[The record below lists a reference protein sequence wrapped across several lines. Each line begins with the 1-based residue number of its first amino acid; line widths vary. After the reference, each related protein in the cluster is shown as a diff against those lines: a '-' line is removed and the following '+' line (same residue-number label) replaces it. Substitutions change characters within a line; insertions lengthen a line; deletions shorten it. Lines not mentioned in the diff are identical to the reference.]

1 MENKSKQKKRQ
12 KRNIT
17 VLATLLVLVATVFG
31 WNFVGQAGV
40 KDGPA
45 ENTAVARLVAA
56 NKGKVP
62 QFPFFHPPVGG
73 FHRVN
78 WRKLTPAQRQ
88 AFHQQMREH
97 FEAFLLEF
105 ALASPAVQHEI
116 VEQAKAR
123 FRMMRKMHAKWAKR
137 RQAAGGS
144 NGPHSGGH
152 GRHHGWGR
160 GGLAQHAP
168 GFIAHSL
175 LAGNPQM
182 HAAATQFFMAL
193 HNG

>member
-1 MENKSKQKKRQ
+1 MEKRQ
-12 KRNIT
+12 KRNII
-17 VLATLLVLVATVFG
+17 VLATLLVLVAAVFG
-31 WNFVGQAGV
+31 WDFVGR
-40 KDGPA
+40 
-45 ENTAVARLVAA
+45 ARSATNDNAAIAKLVAA

-62 QFPFFHPPVGG
+62 QFPFFHPPAGG

-78 WRKLTPAQRQ
+78 WRKMTAAQRR
-88 AFHQQMREH
+88 AFHNRMRVR

-105 ALASPAVQHEI
+105 AQASPAVQQEI
-116 VEQAKAR
+116 VAQAKAR

-137 RQAAGGS
+137 RQGAGGA
-144 NGPHSGGH
+144 NGHPGGP
-152 GRHHGWGR
+152 HHGWGP

-168 GFIAHSL
+168 AFIAHALVS
-175 LAGNPQM
+175 GNPQM